1 MVYLRCMQV
10 WRAEE
15 VLVLLRITAAL
26 SWSHFRFLS
35 MLRWLPSLFMCSI
48 QVVALLILVLRCL
61 KKRAW
66 KQITKVYWRYANIVL
81 AWTDLFMPLLHSLRT
96 KLLLLWWHVRGITS
110 PLVLRWLHSDG
121 CGIFGYMSAR
131 VFNFS
136 FFVFVY
142 MGKNTNSC
150 GTGTALVGAAATF
163 MPLLSCA
170 PQLRMPRQNP

>member
-35 MLRWLPSLFMCSI
+35 MLRSLPSLFMCSI

-110 PLVLRWLHSDG
+110 PLSWDDYIPMVVASLGTWVH
-121 CGIFGYMSAR
+121 
-131 VFNFS
+131 
-136 FFVFVY
+136 VY
-142 MGKNTNSC
+142 LTFLSLSWSTWAKIQT
-150 GTGTALVGAAATF
+150 AAA
-163 MPLLSCA
+163 LA
-170 PQLRMPRQNP
+170 RR